1 MDEKVKY
8 DESGFMIL
16 TPEQRDELT
25 GANIIGI
32 FQKGYEICV
41 EDLPTLSR
49 KQCNLKSDAIRIK
62 KEMKKQ
68 LNKCCVKIYKCE
80 LHESSGLSEYINTEV
95 DE

>member
-62 KEMKKQ
+62 KEMKKHNLRFYLKLQ
-68 LNKCCVKIYKCE
+68 KLV
-80 LHESSGLSEYINTEV
+80 L
-95 DE
+95 